1 MSDGFAFFDI
11 VLLGMV
17 VAFLV
22 LRLRSVLG
30 RRTGH
35 EQQRPNPMAQR
46 QSHPA
51 EEPPELPD
59 NVARFPR
66 RDEESEAEVEAEP
79 QPQSQPGA
87 EGRKDRM
94 PSLEDSLARLRIADP
109 SFEPQ
114 SFLEGARKAFEMIV
128 AAFAQGDSANLRP
141 LLSDDVFENFSSAI
155 RARQAARQTLETTLV
170 SLDSA
175 SIIEARLE
183 GRTAFVTVKFVSQQ
197 INVTLNAANEIVD
210 GDPKQIAVLTDIWT
224 FGRST
229 RSRDPNWA
237 LVQTSNPM

>member
-22 LRLRSVLG
+22 MRLRSVLG
-30 RRTGH
+30 RRTGN
-35 EQQRPNPMAQR
+35 EQQRPNPMTQR
-46 QSHPA
+46 QTHPA

-66 RDEESEAEVEAEP
+66 RDEESAPEVEAEP
-79 QPQSQPGA
+79 QPSA
-87 EGRKDRM
+87 DGRKDRI

-114 SFLEGARKAFEMIV
+114 GFLEGARKAFEMIV
-128 AAFAQGDSANLRP
+128 AAFAQGDSATLRP

>member
-197 INVTLNAANEIVD
+197 INVTLNATNEIVD

>member
-1 MSDGFAFFDI
+1 
-11 VLLGMV
+11 
-17 VAFLV
+17 
-22 LRLRSVLG
+22 
-30 RRTGH
+30 
-35 EQQRPNPMAQR
+35 
-46 QSHPA
+46 
-51 EEPPELPD
+51 
-59 NVARFPR
+59 
-66 RDEESEAEVEAEP
+66 
-79 QPQSQPGA
+79 
-87 EGRKDRM
+87 
-94 PSLEDSLARLRIADP
+94 
-109 SFEPQ
+109 
-114 SFLEGARKAFEMIV
+114 
-128 AAFAQGDSANLRP
+128 LRP